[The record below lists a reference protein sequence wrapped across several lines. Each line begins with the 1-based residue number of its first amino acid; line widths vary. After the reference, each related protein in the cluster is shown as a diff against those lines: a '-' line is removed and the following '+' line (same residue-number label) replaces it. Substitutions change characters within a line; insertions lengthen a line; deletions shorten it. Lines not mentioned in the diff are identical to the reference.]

1 MIEKK
6 RIEIFPKHM
15 GFFPYMFLVYLL
27 FPIYHLSQASGW
39 KLVIGSGM
47 LIVFITTYRQLYFV
61 QRTFVFWAC
70 IQMILILLFA
80 LFYNPFMIFFGFFT
94 ASAMGFAP
102 SKKVFRLLLC
112 LLIVM
117 LGAFVFVNVN
127 QLTTTSLVNIVPMFI
142 LMLLTPFG
150 MRNFN
155 QKKILRNQLNEA
167 NEQIKDLVKREERQR
182 IARDLHDTLGHTLS
196 LITLKSQL
204 VEKLIVK
211 NPERASAE
219 AKEITQT
226 SRTALKQL
234 RELISDMRMITVE
247 EELEQIKAILQAANI
262 ELEVKQ
268 EASSG
273 SLSPIE
279 QNIVG
284 MCLREA
290 VTNVVKHSKATRC
303 IVSVLESQGEL
314 ILTVED
320 DGIGLADQNH
330 DGNGIRG
337 MKERI
342 ALIDGFVEL
351 GTINPGT
358 LLTVKVPVVIR
369 TGKDEV
375 KA

>member
-1 MIEKK
+1 MTEKK

-15 GFFPYMFLVYLL
+15 GFFPYMWLVYLL
-27 FPIYHLSQASGW
+27 FPIYNLTQVSGW

-47 LIVFITTYRQLYFV
+47 LIVFMITYRQLYFV
-61 QRTFVFWAC
+61 QKTFILWAC
-70 IQMILILLFA
+70 TQMILTLLFA

-102 SKKVFRLLLC
+102 SKKVFRILLC
-112 LLIVM
+112 LLVVM
-117 LGAFVFVNVN
+117 LGVFVFINMN
-127 QLTTTSLVNIVPMFI
+127 QLTPTSLVNIVPMFI

-155 QKKILRNQLNEA
+155 QKKMLRNQLNEA

-247 EELEQIKAILQAANI
+247 EELEQIKAILQAANV
-262 ELEVKQ
+262 ELEIKQ
-268 EASSG
+268 ETSAS

-279 QNIVG
+279 QNILG

-320 DGIGLADQNH
+320 NGIGLADQNH

>member
-1 MIEKK
+1 MTEKK

-15 GFFPYMFLVYLL
+15 GFFPYMWLVYLL
-27 FPIYHLSQASGW
+27 FPIYNLTQVSGW

-47 LIVFITTYRQLYFV
+47 LIVFMITYRQLYFV
-61 QRTFVFWAC
+61 QKTFILWAC
-70 IQMILILLFA
+70 IQMILTLLFA

-102 SKKVFRLLLC
+102 SKKVFRILLC
-112 LLIVM
+112 LLVVM
-117 LGAFVFVNVN
+117 LGVFVFINMN
-127 QLTTTSLVNIVPMFI
+127 QLTPTSLVNIVPMFI

-155 QKKILRNQLNEA
+155 QKKMLRNQLNEA

-211 NPERASAE
+211 NPERASTE

-262 ELEVKQ
+262 ELEIKQ
-268 EASSG
+268 ETSAS

-279 QNIVG
+279 QNILG

-303 IVSVLESQGEL
+303 IVSLLESQGEL
-314 ILTVED
+314 ILIVKD
-320 DGIGLADQNH
+320 NGIGLADQNH

>member
-15 GFFPYMFLVYLL
+15 GFFPYMWFVYLL
-27 FPIYHLSQASGW
+27 FPIYHLVQASGW

-47 LIVFITTYRQLYFV
+47 LIVFIITYRQLYFV

-70 IQMILILLFA
+70 IQMVLIFLFA

-102 SKKVFRLLLC
+102 NKKVFRVLLC
-112 LLIVM
+112 LLVIM
-117 LGAFVFVNVN
+117 LGAFLFVNMN
-127 QLTTTSLVNIVPMFI
+127 QLTTASLVNIVPMFI

-155 QKKILRNQLNEA
+155 QKKMLRNQLDEA

-247 EELEQIKAILQAANI
+247 EELEQIKAILQAATI
-262 ELEVKQ
+262 ELQIKQ
-268 EASSG
+268 ETSAS

-279 QNIVG
+279 QNILG

-303 IVSVLESQGEL
+303 TVSVLESQGEL

-320 DGIGLADQNH
+320 NGIGLADQNH

-358 LLTVKVPVVIR
+358 LLIVKVPVVIR

-375 KA
+375 RA

>member
-6 RIEIFPKHM
+6 RFEVFPKQM
-15 GFFPYMFLVYLL
+15 GFFPYMWLVYLL
-27 FPIYHLSQASGW
+27 FPIYNLTQVSGW
-39 KLVIGSGM
+39 KLAIGIGM
-47 LIVFITTYRQLYFV
+47 LMVFIVTYRQLYFV
-61 QRTFVFWAC
+61 QETFILWAC
-70 IQMILILLFA
+70 IQMLLTVLFA
-80 LFYNPFMIFFGFFT
+80 VFYNPFMIFFGFFT

-102 SKKVFRLLLC
+102 SKKVFRLLWG

-117 LGAFVFVNVN
+117 LGAFIFVNFN

-155 QKKILRNQLNEA
+155 QKKMLKNQLNEA

-211 NPERASAE
+211 NPERASVE

-262 ELEVKQ
+262 ELEIKQ
-268 EASSG
+268 EASSS

-279 QNIVG
+279 QNILG

-290 VTNVVKHSKATRC
+290 VTNVVKHSKASRC
-303 IVSVLESQGEL
+303 TVSVLESQGEL

-320 DGIGLADQNH
+320 NGIGLEDQNH

-351 GTINPGT
+351 NTIHPGT

-375 KA
+375 RA

>member
-6 RIEIFPKHM
+6 RMEIFPKHM
-15 GFFPYMFLVYLL
+15 GFFPYMWLVYLL
-27 FPIYHLSQASGW
+27 FPIYNLTQVSGW
-39 KLVIGSGM
+39 KLVMGIGM
-47 LIVFITTYRQLYFV
+47 LIVFIITYRQLYFV
-61 QRTFVFWAC
+61 QKTFVLWAF
-70 IQMILILLFA
+70 IQMILTFLFA
-80 LFYNPFMIFFGFFT
+80 IFYNPFMIFFGFFT

-102 SKKVFRLLLC
+102 SKKVFRVLLC
-112 LLIVM
+112 LLVVM
-117 LGAFVFVNVN
+117 LGAFVFVNMN
-127 QLTTTSLVNIVPMFI
+127 QLTPANLVNIVPMFI

-155 QKKILRNQLNEA
+155 QKKMLKNQLNEA

-211 NPERASAE
+211 NTERASVE

-262 ELEVKQ
+262 ELEIEQ
-268 EASSG
+268 EASAS

-279 QNIVG
+279 QNILG

-290 VTNVVKHSKATRC
+290 VTNVVKHSKATQC
-303 IVSVLESQGEL
+303 TVSVLESQGEL
-314 ILTVED
+314 ILKVED
-320 DGIGLADQNH
+320 NGIGLEDQNN

-351 GTINPGT
+351 NTIHSGT

-375 KA
+375 RV

>member
-15 GFFPYMFLVYLL
+15 GFFPYMWLVYLL
-27 FPIYHLSQASGW
+27 FPIYNLTQVSGW
-39 KLVIGSGM
+39 KLVIGISM
-47 LIVFITTYRQLYFV
+47 LIVFIVTYRQLYFV
-61 QRTFVFWAC
+61 QKTFILWAC
-70 IQMILILLFA
+70 IQMLLTFLFA
-80 LFYNPFMIFFGFFT
+80 VFYNPFMIFFGFFT

-102 SKKVFRLLLC
+102 SKKVFRLLWG

-117 LGAFVFVNVN
+117 LGAFTFVNFN

-155 QKKILRNQLNEA
+155 QKKMLKNQLNEA

-211 NPERASAE
+211 NPERASME

-268 EASSG
+268 EANSS

-279 QNIVG
+279 QNILG

-290 VTNVVKHSKATRC
+290 VTNVVKHSKATVC
-303 IVSVLESQGEL
+303 IVSILESQGEL
-314 ILTVED
+314 ILKVED
-320 DGIGLADQNH
+320 NGVGLEEQNH

-342 ALIDGFVEL
+342 ALIDGLVEL
-351 GTINPGT
+351 DTINPGT
-358 LLTVKVPVVIR
+358 LLTVKVPIVIR

-375 KA
+375 RA

>member
-1 MIEKK
+1 MEVCA
-6 RIEIFPKHM
+6 RER
-15 GFFPYMFLVYLL
+15 YVDT
-27 FPIYHLSQASGW
+27 
-39 KLVIGSGM
+39 
-47 LIVFITTYRQLYFV
+47 FIITYRQLYFV
-61 QRTFVFWAC
+61 QKTFVLWAC
-70 IQMILILLFA
+70 IQMALIYLFA

-102 SKKVFRLLLC
+102 SKKAFRVLLC
-112 LLIVM
+112 LLVVM
-117 LGAFVFVNVN
+117 LGAFVFINMN
-127 QLTTTSLVNIVPMFI
+127 QLTPTSLINIVPMFI

-211 NPERASAE
+211 NPERASVE

-262 ELEVKQ
+262 ELEIKQ
-268 EASSG
+268 ETRAS

-279 QNIVG
+279 QNILG

-320 DGIGLADQNH
+320 NGIGLADQNH

-351 GTINPGT
+351 DAINAGT
-358 LLTVKVPVVIR
+358 LLIVKVPVVIR

>member
-6 RIEIFPKHM
+6 RMEIFPKHM
-15 GFFPYMFLVYLL
+15 GFFPYMWLVYLL
-27 FPIYHLSQASGW
+27 FPIYNLTQVSGW
-39 KLVIGSGM
+39 KLVMGIGM
-47 LIVFITTYRQLYFV
+47 LIVFIITYRQLYFV
-61 QRTFVFWAC
+61 QKTFVLWAF
-70 IQMILILLFA
+70 IQMILTFLFA
-80 LFYNPFMIFFGFFT
+80 IFYNPFMIFFGFFT

-102 SKKVFRLLLC
+102 SKKVFRVLLC
-112 LLIVM
+112 LLVVM
-117 LGAFVFVNVN
+117 LGAFVFVNMN
-127 QLTTTSLVNIVPMFI
+127 QLTPANLVNIVPMFI

-155 QKKILRNQLNEA
+155 QKKMLKNQLNEA

-211 NPERASAE
+211 NPERASVE

-262 ELEVKQ
+262 ELEIEQ
-268 EASSG
+268 EASAS

-279 QNIVG
+279 QNILG

-290 VTNVVKHSKATRC
+290 VTNVVKHSKATQC
-303 IVSVLESQGEL
+303 TVSVLESQGEL
-314 ILTVED
+314 ILKVED
-320 DGIGLADQNH
+320 NGIGLEDQNN

-351 GTINPGT
+351 NTIHSGT

-375 KA
+375 RV

>member
-1 MIEKK
+1 MVIP
-6 RIEIFPKHM
+6 FYL
-15 GFFPYMFLVYLL
+15 PYFIIRFL
-27 FPIYHLSQASGW
+27 
-39 KLVIGSGM
+39 
-47 LIVFITTYRQLYFV
+47 
-61 QRTFVFWAC
+61 
-70 IQMILILLFA
+70 
-80 LFYNPFMIFFGFFT
+80 IFFGFFT

-102 SKKVFRLLLC
+102 SKKVFRVLLG
-112 LLIVM
+112 LLVVM
-117 LGAFVFVNVN
+117 LGPSYLYMLSE
-127 QLTTTSLVNIVPMFI
+127 LTITSLVNIVPMFI

-155 QKKILRNQLNEA
+155 QKKMLKNQLNEA

-211 NPERASAE
+211 NPERASIE

-268 EASSG
+268 EANSS

-279 QNIVG
+279 QNILG

-290 VTNVVKHSKATRC
+290 VTNVVKHSKAKRC
-303 IVSVLESQGEL
+303 
-314 ILTVED
+314 
-320 DGIGLADQNH
+320 
-330 DGNGIRG
+330 
-337 MKERI
+337 
-342 ALIDGFVEL
+342 ALF
-351 GTINPGT
+351 PY
-358 LLTVKVPVVIR
+358 
-369 TGKDEV
+369 
-375 KA
+375 

>member
-6 RIEIFPKHM
+6 QFEIFPKHM
-15 GFFPYMFLVYLL
+15 GFFPYMWFVYLL
-27 FPIYHLSQASGW
+27 FPIYNLTQVSGW
-39 KLVIGSGM
+39 KLLMGIGM
-47 LIVFITTYRQLYFV
+47 LMIFVITYRQLYFV
-61 QRTFVFWAC
+61 KKTFILWAC
-70 IQMILILLFA
+70 IQMVLIFLFA
-80 LFYNPFMIFFGFFT
+80 LLYNPFMIFFGFFT
-94 ASAMGFAP
+94 ASAIGFAP
-102 SKKVFRLLLC
+102 TKKVFRVLFG

-117 LGAFVFVNVN
+117 LGAFIFVYVK

-155 QKKILRNQLNEA
+155 QKKMLRMQLNEA

-204 VEKLIVK
+204 VEKLIAK
-211 NPERASAE
+211 NPERASLE

-262 ELEVKQ
+262 TLEVEQK
-268 EASSG
+268 ASS
-273 SLSPIE
+273 SALSPLE
-279 QNIVG
+279 QNILG

-290 VTNVVKHSKATRC
+290 VTNVVKHSKASMCT
-303 IVSVLESQGEL
+303 VSIFEAQGEL
-314 ILTVED
+314 ILQVKD
-320 DGIGLADQNH
+320 NGVGLQAQGH

-342 ALIDGFVEL
+342 ALIDGAIEL
-351 GTINPGT
+351 DETHPGM
-358 LLTVKVPVVIR
+358 LLTVKVPIVIR

-375 KA
+375 RA

>member
-6 RIEIFPKHM
+6 FEVFPKHM
-15 GFFPYMFLVYLL
+15 GFFPYMWLVYLL
-27 FPIYHLSQASGW
+27 FPIYHLTQASGW
-39 KLVIGSGM
+39 KFIIGSGM
-47 LIVFITTYRQLYFV
+47 LILFIITYRQLYFV
-61 QRTFVFWAC
+61 NKTFVLWAC
-70 IQMILILLFA
+70 IQMILIFLFA
-80 LFYNPFMIFFGFFT
+80 LFYNAFMIFFGFFT

-102 SKKVFRLLLC
+102 SKKVFRVLLG
-112 LLIVM
+112 LLITM
-117 LGAFVFVNVN
+117 LGAFIFVYFK

-155 QKKILRNQLNEA
+155 QKKMLKNQLNEA

-211 NPERASAE
+211 NPERASVE

-247 EELEQIKAILQAANI
+247 EELEQIKVILQAANI
-262 ELEVKQ
+262 DLKIEQ
-268 EASSG
+268 EASAS

-303 IVSVLESQGEL
+303 TVSVLESQGEL
-314 ILTVED
+314 ILKVED
-320 DGIGLADQNH
+320 NGIGLADQNH

-351 GTINPGT
+351 DTINSGT
-358 LLTVKVPVVIR
+358 LLTVKVPIVIR

-375 KA
+375 RA

>member
-1 MIEKK
+1 MLEKK

-15 GFFPYMFLVYLL
+15 GFFPYMWFVYLL
-27 FPIYHLSQASGW
+27 FPIYHL
-39 KLVIGSGM
+39 
-47 LIVFITTYRQLYFV
+47 V
-61 QRTFVFWAC
+61 QRTFIFWAC
-70 IQMILILLFA
+70 IQMILIFLFSV
-80 LFYNPFMIFFGFFT
+80 FYNAFMIFFGFFT

-102 SKKVFRLLLC
+102 SKKVFRVLLG
-112 LLIVM
+112 LLITM
-117 LGAFVFVNVN
+117 LGAFIFVYFNR
-127 QLTTTSLVNIVPMFI
+127 LSTTSLVNIIPMFI

-155 QKKILRNQLNEA
+155 QKKMLRNQLNEA

-211 NPERASAE
+211 NPERASTE

-262 ELEVKQ
+262 GLEIKQ
-268 EASSG
+268 ETSAS

-279 QNIVG
+279 QNILG

-303 IVSVLESQGEL
+303 TVSVLESQGEL

-320 DGIGLADQNH
+320 NGVGLADQNH

-375 KA
+375 RA

>member
-15 GFFPYMFLVYLL
+15 GFFPYMWLVYLL
-27 FPIYHLSQASGW
+27 FPIYHLTQVSGW
-39 KLVIGSGM
+39 KLGIGSGM
-47 LIVFITTYRQLYFV
+47 LVLFIITYRQLYFV
-61 QRTFVFWAC
+61 NKTFILWAC
-70 IQMILILLFA
+70 IQMVLIFLFA
-80 LFYNPFMIFFGFFT
+80 LFYNAFMIFFGFFT

-102 SKKVFRLLLC
+102 SKKVFRVLLG
-112 LLIVM
+112 LLITM
-117 LGAFVFVNVN
+117 LGSFIFVYFK

-155 QKKILRNQLNEA
+155 QKKMLKNQLNEA

-211 NPERASAE
+211 NPDRASME

-268 EASSG
+268 EANSS

-279 QNIVG
+279 QNILG

-290 VTNVVKHSKATRC
+290 VTNVVKHSKATVC
-303 IVSVLESQGEL
+303 IVSILESQGEL
-314 ILTVED
+314 ILKVED
-320 DGIGLADQNH
+320 NGVGLEEQNH

-342 ALIDGFVEL
+342 ALIDGLVEL
-351 GTINPGT
+351 DTINPGT
-358 LLTVKVPVVIR
+358 LLTVKVPIVIR

-375 KA
+375 RA

>member
-1 MIEKK
+1 MIEK
-6 RIEIFPKHM
+6 RIEVFPKHM
-15 GFFPYMFLVYLL
+15 GFFPYMWLVYLL
-27 FPIYHLSQASGW
+27 FPIYNLTQVSGW
-39 KLVIGSGM
+39 KLVMGIGM
-47 LIVFITTYRQLYFV
+47 LIVFIITYRQLYFV
-61 QRTFVFWAC
+61 QKTFVLWAF
-70 IQMILILLFA
+70 IQMILTFLFA
-80 LFYNPFMIFFGFFT
+80 IFYNPFMIFFGFFT

-102 SKKVFRLLLC
+102 SKKVFRVLLC
-112 LLIVM
+112 LLVVM
-117 LGAFVFVNVN
+117 LGAFVFVNMN
-127 QLTTTSLVNIVPMFI
+127 QLTPANLVNIVPMFI

-155 QKKILRNQLNEA
+155 QKKMLKNQLNEA

-211 NPERASAE
+211 NPERASVE

-262 ELEVKQ
+262 ELEIEQ
-268 EASSG
+268 EASAS

-279 QNIVG
+279 QNILG

-290 VTNVVKHSKATRC
+290 VTNVVKHSKATQC
-303 IVSVLESQGEL
+303 TVSVLESQGEL
-314 ILTVED
+314 ILKVED
-320 DGIGLADQNH
+320 NGIGLEDQNN

-337 MKERI
+337 MQERI

-351 GTINPGT
+351 NTIHSGT

-375 KA
+375 RV

>member
-6 RIEIFPKHM
+6 RMEIFPKHM
-15 GFFPYMFLVYLL
+15 GFFPYMWLVYLL
-27 FPIYHLSQASGW
+27 FPIYNLTQVSGW
-39 KLVIGSGM
+39 KLVMGIGM
-47 LIVFITTYRQLYFV
+47 LIVFIITYRQLYFV
-61 QRTFVFWAC
+61 QKTFVLWAF
-70 IQMILILLFA
+70 IQMILTFLFA
-80 LFYNPFMIFFGFFT
+80 IFYNPFMIFFGFFT

-102 SKKVFRLLLC
+102 SKKVFRVLLC
-112 LLIVM
+112 LLVVM
-117 LGAFVFVNVN
+117 LGAFVFVNMN
-127 QLTTTSLVNIVPMFI
+127 QLTLENLVNIVPMFI

-155 QKKILRNQLNEA
+155 QKKMLKNQLNEA

-211 NPERASAE
+211 NPERASVE

-262 ELEVKQ
+262 ELEIEQ
-268 EASSG
+268 EASAS

-279 QNIVG
+279 QNILG

-290 VTNVVKHSKATRC
+290 VTNVVKHSKATQC
-303 IVSVLESQGEL
+303 TVSVLESQGEL
-314 ILTVED
+314 ILKIED
-320 DGIGLADQNH
+320 NGIGLEDQNN

-351 GTINPGT
+351 NTIHPGT
-358 LLTVKVPVVIR
+358 LLKVKVPVVIR

-375 KA
+375 RV

>member
-1 MIEKK
+1 MTEKK

-15 GFFPYMFLVYLL
+15 GFFPYMWLVYLL
-27 FPIYHLSQASGW
+27 FPIYNLTQVSGW

-47 LIVFITTYRQLYFV
+47 LIIFMITYRQLYFV
-61 QRTFVFWAC
+61 QKTFILWAC
-70 IQMILILLFA
+70 IQMILTLLFA

-102 SKKVFRLLLC
+102 SKKVFRILLC
-112 LLIVM
+112 LLVVM
-117 LGAFVFVNVN
+117 LGVFVFINMN
-127 QLTTTSLVNIVPMFI
+127 QLTPTSLVNIVPMFI

-155 QKKILRNQLNEA
+155 QKKMLRNQLNEA

-211 NPERASAE
+211 NPERASTE

-262 ELEVKQ
+262 ELEIKQ
-268 EASSG
+268 ETSAS

-279 QNIVG
+279 QNILG

-303 IVSVLESQGEL
+303 IVSVRELQGEL

-320 DGIGLADQNH
+320 NGIGLADQNH

-375 KA
+375 RA

>member
-6 RIEIFPKHM
+6 RFEIFPKHM
-15 GFFPYMFLVYLL
+15 GFFPYMWLVYLL
-27 FPIYHLSQASGW
+27 FPLYNLTQVSGW
-39 KLVIGSGM
+39 KLVIGIGM
-47 LIVFITTYRQLYFV
+47 LIVFIITYRQLYFV
-61 QRTFVFWAC
+61 QKTFVLWAC
-70 IQMILILLFA
+70 IQMVLTFLFA

-102 SKKVFRLLLC
+102 SKKAFRVLLC
-112 LLIVM
+112 LLVVM
-117 LGAFVFVNVN
+117 LGAFIFVNVN
-127 QLTTTSLVNIVPMFI
+127 QLTIPSLVNIVPMFI

-155 QKKILRNQLNEA
+155 QKKMLKNQLNEA

-211 NPERASAE
+211 NPERASIE

-247 EELEQIKAILQAANI
+247 EELEQIKTILQAANI

-268 EASSG
+268 EANSS

-279 QNIVG
+279 QNILG

-290 VTNVVKHSKATRC
+290 VTNIVKHSKATEC

-314 ILTVED
+314 ILKVED
-320 DGIGLADQNH
+320 NGVGLENQSH

-342 ALIDGFVEL
+342 ALIDGLVEL
-351 GTINPGT
+351 DTINPGT
-358 LLTVKVPVVIR
+358 LLTVKVPIVIR

-375 KA
+375 RA

>member
-1 MIEKK
+1 MTEKK

-15 GFFPYMFLVYLL
+15 GFFPYMWLVYLL
-27 FPIYHLSQASGW
+27 FPIYNLTQVSGW

-47 LIVFITTYRQLYFV
+47 LIVFMITYRQLYFV
-61 QRTFVFWAC
+61 QKTFILWAC
-70 IQMILILLFA
+70 IQMILTLLFA
-80 LFYNPFMIFFGFFT
+80 LFYNPFMLFFGFFT

-102 SKKVFRLLLC
+102 SKKVFRILLC
-112 LLIVM
+112 LLVVM
-117 LGAFVFVNVN
+117 LGVFVFINMN
-127 QLTTTSLVNIVPMFI
+127 QLTPTSLVNIVPMFI

-155 QKKILRNQLNEA
+155 QKKMLRNQLNEA

-211 NPERASAE
+211 NPERASTE

-262 ELEVKQ
+262 ELEIKQ
-268 EASSG
+268 ETSAS

-279 QNIVG
+279 QNILG

-303 IVSVLESQGEL
+303 IVSVRELQGEL

-320 DGIGLADQNH
+320 NGIGLADQNH

>member
-6 RIEIFPKHM
+6 RIEIFPKYM
-15 GFFPYMFLVYLL
+15 GFFPYMWLVYLL
-27 FPIYHLSQASGW
+27 FPIYNLTQVSGW
-39 KLVIGSGM
+39 KLVIGIGM
-47 LIVFITTYRQLYFV
+47 LIVFIVTYRQLYFV
-61 QRTFVFWAC
+61 QKTFILWAC
-70 IQMILILLFA
+70 IQMLLTFLFA
-80 LFYNPFMIFFGFFT
+80 VFYNPFMIFFGFFT

-102 SKKVFRLLLC
+102 SKKVFRLLWG

-117 LGAFVFVNVN
+117 LGAFTFVNFN

-155 QKKILRNQLNEA
+155 QKKVLRNQLNEA

-211 NPERASAE
+211 NPERASME

-268 EASSG
+268 EANSS

-279 QNIVG
+279 QNILG

-290 VTNVVKHSKATRC
+290 VTNVVKHSKATVC
-303 IVSVLESQGEL
+303 IVSILESQGEL
-314 ILTVED
+314 ILKVED
-320 DGIGLADQNH
+320 NGVGLEEQNH

-337 MKERI
+337 IKERI
-342 ALIDGFVEL
+342 ALIDGLVEL
-351 GTINPGT
+351 DTINPGT
-358 LLTVKVPVVIR
+358 LLTVKVPIVIR

-375 KA
+375 RA

>member
-1 MIEKK
+1 MTEKK

-15 GFFPYMFLVYLL
+15 GFFPYMWLVYLL
-27 FPIYHLSQASGW
+27 FPIYNLTQVSGW

-47 LIVFITTYRQLYFV
+47 LIVFMITYRQLYFV
-61 QRTFVFWAC
+61 QKTFILWAC
-70 IQMILILLFA
+70 IQMILTLLFA

-102 SKKVFRLLLC
+102 SKKVFRILLC
-112 LLIVM
+112 LLVVM
-117 LGAFVFVNVN
+117 LGVFVFINMN
-127 QLTTTSLVNIVPMFI
+127 QLTPTRLVNIVPMFI

-155 QKKILRNQLNEA
+155 QKKMLRNQLNEA

-211 NPERASAE
+211 NPERASTE

-262 ELEVKQ
+262 ELEIKQ
-268 EASSG
+268 ETSAS

-279 QNIVG
+279 QNILG

-303 IVSVLESQGEL
+303 IVSVRELQGEL

-320 DGIGLADQNH
+320 NGIGLADQNH

>member
-1 MIEKK
+1 MTEKK

-15 GFFPYMFLVYLL
+15 GFFPYMWLVYLL
-27 FPIYHLSQASGW
+27 FPIYNLTQVSGW

-47 LIVFITTYRQLYFV
+47 LIVFMITYRQLYFV
-61 QRTFVFWAC
+61 QKTFILWAC
-70 IQMILILLFA
+70 IQMILTLLFA

-102 SKKVFRLLLC
+102 SKKVFRILLF
-112 LLIVM
+112 LLVVM
-117 LGAFVFVNVN
+117 LGVFVFVNMN
-127 QLTTTSLVNIVPMFI
+127 QLTPTSLVNIVPMFI

-155 QKKILRNQLNEA
+155 QKKMLRNQLNEA

-211 NPERASAE
+211 NPERASTE

-262 ELEVKQ
+262 ELEIKQ
-268 EASSG
+268 ETSASL
-273 SLSPIE
+273 LSPIE
-279 QNIVG
+279 QNILG

-290 VTNVVKHSKATRC
+290 VTNVVKHSKATHC
-303 IVSVLESQGEL
+303 TVSLLESQGEL
-314 ILTVED
+314 ILTVKD
-320 DGIGLADQNH
+320 NGIGLADQNH

>member
-6 RIEIFPKHM
+6 QFEIFPKHM
-15 GFFPYMFLVYLL
+15 GFFPYMWFVYLL
-27 FPIYHLSQASGW
+27 FPIYNLTQVSGW
-39 KLVIGSGM
+39 KLLIGIGM
-47 LIVFITTYRQLYFV
+47 LMIFVVTYRQLYFV
-61 QRTFVFWAC
+61 NKTFILWAC
-70 IQMILILLFA
+70 IQMLLIFLFA

-102 SKKVFRLLLC
+102 SKKVFQVLFG

-117 LGAFVFVNVN
+117 LGAFIFVYFK

-155 QKKILRNQLNEA
+155 QKKMLKNQLNQA

-211 NPERASAE
+211 NPERASVE

-247 EELEQIKAILQAANI
+247 EELEQIQAILQAANI
-262 ELEVKQ
+262 TLEVEQK
-268 EASSG
+268 ASS
-273 SLSPIE
+273 SALSPLE
-279 QNIVG
+279 QNILG

-290 VTNVVKHSKATRC
+290 ITNVVKHSKATMC
-303 IVSVLESQGEL
+303 TVSIFEAQGEL
-314 ILTVED
+314 ILEVKD
-320 DGIGLADQNH
+320 NGVGLQGQSH

-342 ALIDGFVEL
+342 ALIDGAIEL
-351 GTINPGT
+351 DAAHPGT
-358 LLTVKVPVVIR
+358 LLTVKVPIVIR

-375 KA
+375 RA

>member
-6 RIEIFPKHM
+6 RMEIFPKHM
-15 GFFPYMFLVYLL
+15 GFFPYMWLVYLL
-27 FPIYHLSQASGW
+27 FPIYNLTQVSGW
-39 KLVIGSGM
+39 KLVMGIGM
-47 LIVFITTYRQLYFV
+47 LIVFIITYRQLYFV
-61 QRTFVFWAC
+61 QKTFVLWAF
-70 IQMILILLFA
+70 IQMILTFLFA
-80 LFYNPFMIFFGFFT
+80 IFYNPFMIFFGFFT

-102 SKKVFRLLLC
+102 SKKVFRVLLC
-112 LLIVM
+112 LLVVM
-117 LGAFVFVNVN
+117 LGAFVFVNMN
-127 QLTTTSLVNIVPMFI
+127 QLTPANLVNIVPMFI

-155 QKKILRNQLNEA
+155 QKKMLKNQLNEA

-211 NPERASAE
+211 NPERASVE

-262 ELEVKQ
+262 ELEIEQ
-268 EASSG
+268 EASAS

-279 QNIVG
+279 QNILG

-290 VTNVVKHSKATRC
+290 VTNVVKHSKATQC
-303 IVSVLESQGEL
+303 TVSVLESQGEL
-314 ILTVED
+314 ILKVED
-320 DGIGLADQNH
+320 NGIGLEDKNN

-351 GTINPGT
+351 NTIHPGT

-375 KA
+375 RV

>member
-6 RIEIFPKHM
+6 RFEVFPKQM
-15 GFFPYMFLVYLL
+15 GFFPYMWLVYLL
-27 FPIYHLSQASGW
+27 FPIYNLTQVSGW
-39 KLVIGSGM
+39 KLVIGIGM
-47 LIVFITTYRQLYFV
+47 LIVFTVTYRQLYFV
-61 QRTFVFWAC
+61 KKTFILWAC
-70 IQMILILLFA
+70 IQMMLTFSFA
-80 LFYNPFMIFFGFFT
+80 LFYNPFMILFGYFT

-102 SKKVFRLLLC
+102 SKKAFRVLLG
-112 LLIVM
+112 LLVVM
-117 LGAFVFVNVN
+117 LGAFIFVNVN
-127 QLTTTSLVNIVPMFI
+127 QLTIPSLVNIVPMFI

-155 QKKILRNQLNEA
+155 QKKMLRNQLNEA

-211 NPERASAE
+211 NPERASVE

-247 EELEQIKAILQAANI
+247 EELEQIKAILQAATI
-262 ELEVKQ
+262 ELEIKQ
-268 EASSG
+268 ETSAS

-279 QNIVG
+279 QNILG

-303 IVSVLESQGEL
+303 TVSVLESQGEL

-320 DGIGLADQNH
+320 NGVGLTDQNH

-358 LLTVKVPVVIR
+358 LLIVKVPVVIR

-375 KA
+375 RA

>member
-1 MIEKK
+1 MIEK
-6 RIEIFPKHM
+6 RMEIFPKHM
-15 GFFPYMFLVYLL
+15 GFFPYMWLVYLL
-27 FPIYHLSQASGW
+27 FPIYNLTQVSGW
-39 KLVIGSGM
+39 KLVMGIGM
-47 LIVFITTYRQLYFV
+47 LIVFIITYRQLYFV
-61 QRTFVFWAC
+61 QKTFVLWAF
-70 IQMILILLFA
+70 IQMILTFLFA
-80 LFYNPFMIFFGFFT
+80 IFYNPFMIFFGFFT
-94 ASAMGFAP
+94 ASAMGFAR
-102 SKKVFRLLLC
+102 SKKVFRVLLC
-112 LLIVM
+112 LLVVM
-117 LGAFVFVNVN
+117 LGAFVFVNMN
-127 QLTTTSLVNIVPMFI
+127 QLTPANLVNIVPMFI

-155 QKKILRNQLNEA
+155 QKKMLKNQLNEA

-211 NPERASAE
+211 NPERASVE

-262 ELEVKQ
+262 ELEIEQ
-268 EASSG
+268 EASAS

-279 QNIVG
+279 QNILG

-290 VTNVVKHSKATRC
+290 VTNVVKHSKATQC
-303 IVSVLESQGEL
+303 TVSVLESQGEL
-314 ILTVED
+314 ILKVED
-320 DGIGLADQNH
+320 NGIGLEDQNN

-351 GTINPGT
+351 NTIHSGT

-375 KA
+375 RV

>member
-1 MIEKK
+1 MIEK
-6 RIEIFPKHM
+6 RMEIFPKHM
-15 GFFPYMFLVYLL
+15 GFFPYMWLVYLL
-27 FPIYHLSQASGW
+27 FPIYNLTQVSGW
-39 KLVIGSGM
+39 KLVMGIGM
-47 LIVFITTYRQLYFV
+47 LIVFIITYRQLYFV
-61 QRTFVFWAC
+61 QKTFVLWAF
-70 IQMILILLFA
+70 IQMILTFLFA
-80 LFYNPFMIFFGFFT
+80 IFYNPFMIFFGFFT

-102 SKKVFRLLLC
+102 SKKVFRVLLC
-112 LLIVM
+112 LLVVM
-117 LGAFVFVNVN
+117 LGAFVFVNMN
-127 QLTTTSLVNIVPMFI
+127 QLTPANLVNIVPMFI

-155 QKKILRNQLNEA
+155 QKKMLKNQLNEA

-211 NPERASAE
+211 NPERASVE

-262 ELEVKQ
+262 ELEIEQ
-268 EASSG
+268 EASAS

-279 QNIVG
+279 QNILG

-290 VTNVVKHSKATRC
+290 VTNVVKHSKATQC
-303 IVSVLESQGEL
+303 TVSVLESQGEL
-314 ILTVED
+314 ILKVED
-320 DGIGLADQNH
+320 NGIGLEDQNN

-351 GTINPGT
+351 NTIHSGT

-375 KA
+375 RV

>member
-1 MIEKK
+1 MIEK
-6 RIEIFPKHM
+6 RMEIFPKHM
-15 GFFPYMFLVYLL
+15 GFFPYMWLVYLL
-27 FPIYHLSQASGW
+27 FPIYNLTQVSGW
-39 KLVIGSGM
+39 KLVMGIGM
-47 LIVFITTYRQLYFV
+47 LIVFIITYRQLYFV
-61 QRTFVFWAC
+61 QKTFVLWAF
-70 IQMILILLFA
+70 IQMILTFLFA
-80 LFYNPFMIFFGFFT
+80 IFYNPFMIFFGFFT

-102 SKKVFRLLLC
+102 SKKVFRVLLC
-112 LLIVM
+112 LLVVM
-117 LGAFVFVNVN
+117 LGAFVFVNMN
-127 QLTTTSLVNIVPMFI
+127 QLTPANLVNIVPMFI

-155 QKKILRNQLNEA
+155 QKKMLKNQLNEA

-211 NPERASAE
+211 NPERASVE

-247 EELEQIKAILQAANI
+247 EELDQIKAILQAANI
-262 ELEVKQ
+262 ELEIEQ
-268 EASSG
+268 EASAS

-279 QNIVG
+279 QNILG

-290 VTNVVKHSKATRC
+290 VTNVVKHSKATQC
-303 IVSVLESQGEL
+303 TVSVLESQGEL
-314 ILTVED
+314 ILKVED
-320 DGIGLADQNH
+320 NGIGLENQNN

-351 GTINPGT
+351 NTIHSGT

-375 KA
+375 RV

>member
-15 GFFPYMFLVYLL
+15 GFFPYMWLVYLL
-27 FPIYHLSQASGW
+27 FPIYNLTQVSGW

-47 LIVFITTYRQLYFV
+47 LIVFMITYRQLYFV
-61 QRTFVFWAC
+61 QKTFILWAC
-70 IQMILILLFA
+70 IQMILTLLFA

-102 SKKVFRLLLC
+102 SKKVFRILLC
-112 LLIVM
+112 LLVVM
-117 LGAFVFVNVN
+117 LGVFVFINMN
-127 QLTTTSLVNIVPMFI
+127 QLTPTSLVNIVPMFI

-155 QKKILRNQLNEA
+155 QKKVLRNQLNEA

-247 EELEQIKAILQAANI
+247 EELEQIKAILQAANV
-262 ELEVKQ
+262 ELEIKQ
-268 EASSG
+268 ETSAS

-279 QNIVG
+279 QNILG

-320 DGIGLADQNH
+320 NGIGLADQNH

>member
-15 GFFPYMFLVYLL
+15 GFFPYMWLVYLL
-27 FPIYHLSQASGW
+27 FPIYNLTQVSGW

-47 LIVFITTYRQLYFV
+47 LIVFMITYRQLYFV
-61 QRTFVFWAC
+61 QKTFILWAC
-70 IQMILILLFA
+70 IQMILTLLFA

-102 SKKVFRLLLC
+102 SKKVFRILLC
-112 LLIVM
+112 LLVVM
-117 LGAFVFVNVN
+117 LGVFINMN
-127 QLTTTSLVNIVPMFI
+127 QLTPTSLVNIVPMFI

-155 QKKILRNQLNEA
+155 QKKVLRNQLNEA

-247 EELEQIKAILQAANI
+247 EELGQIKAILQAANV
-262 ELEVKQ
+262 ELEIKQ
-268 EASSG
+268 ETSAS

-279 QNIVG
+279 QNILG

-320 DGIGLADQNH
+320 NGIGLADQNH

>member
-15 GFFPYMFLVYLL
+15 GFFPYMWFVYLL
-27 FPIYHLSQASGW
+27 FPIYHLTQASGW
-39 KLVIGSGM
+39 KLVLGIGM
-47 LIVFITTYRQLYFV
+47 LIVFIVTYRQLYFV
-61 QRTFVFWAC
+61 QKTFILWAC
-70 IQMILILLFA
+70 IQMVLIFLFA

-94 ASAMGFAP
+94 ASAMGFTP
-102 SKKVFRLLLC
+102 SKKAFRVLLC
-112 LLIVM
+112 LLVVM
-117 LGAFVFVNVN
+117 LGAFVFVYKN
-127 QLTTTSLVNIVPMFI
+127 QLTTASLVNIVPMFI

-155 QKKILRNQLNEA
+155 QKKMLKNQLNEA

-211 NPERASAE
+211 NPERASME

-268 EASSG
+268 EASSS

-290 VTNVVKHSKATRC
+290 VTNVVKHSQATRC
-303 IVSVLESQGEL
+303 TVSVLESQGEL
-314 ILTVED
+314 ILIVED
-320 DGIGLADQNH
+320 NGIGLADQSH

-351 GTINPGT
+351 DTINPGT

-375 KA
+375 RA